1 MGLSVERQRK
11 YLSEEISLLRDEL
24 NAAIDENG
32 DRSFTVKQ
40 IEKSIASYEDRLKK
54 LDEKQDKD
62 DFVDFEQLGFN
73 HLFLDEKVT
82 LC

>member
-1 MGLSVERQRK
+1 ML
-11 YLSEEISLLRDEL
+11 EL
-24 NAAIDENG
+24 QSDMA
-32 DRSFTVKQ
+32 R
-40 IEKSIASYEDRLKK
+40 R
-54 LDEKQDKD
+54 KD